1 MAIDLQLVNNM
12 LIIGGTV
19 LFGGIV
25 FQVLVGK
32 RVIKFQG
39 KAHMKVHRL
48 VGYLLV
54 VGAVAHG
61 SLAII
66 SRVG

>member
-19 LFGGIV
+19 LFVGVV

-39 KAHMKVHRL
+39 KAHMKIHRM
-48 VGYLLV
+48 VGYLLI
-54 VGAVAHG
+54 VGAAAHG